1 VAGRERPLTSLE
13 YERTNRRLVRKL
25 ALLTMTVQNGVRIR
39 EWHGFLRNLRTL
51 IDDVLSYDLPDT
63 IVVQVVNPLEG
74 WPEESIMEAQPPV
87 PDTLPEEWT

>member
-1 VAGRERPLTSLE
+1 MAGQERPLTASD

-39 EWHGFLRNLRTL
+39 EWHGFLRNLRGL

-74 WPEESIMEAQPPV
+74 WPEQTIMESQSPV
-87 PDTLPEEWT
+87 PDTLPEEWG